1 MLNYLLKTMNIMH
14 KTGLRYLWLSGLVFC
29 IDRISK
35 VAVGHALATGSK
47 LKILPCLDLIL
58 TYNPGAAFGLFAVQT
73 WWPNVLLIVIAII
86 IIIGLGYNLYHNS
99 ASLVIV
105 NCAIALIL
113 GGALG
118 NLFDRLYYNHVIDFI
133 GFHSNTGY
141 WPIFNVADCA
151 ISGGAMVLFV
161 HLLVKEGE

>member
-1 MLNYLLKTMNIMH
+1 MLNYWVNIMR
-14 KTGLRYLWLSGLVFC
+14 KTGLRYLWLSLVVFC
-29 IDRISK
+29 IDRMSK
-35 VAVGHALATGSK
+35 IAVGHVLAAVSK
-47 LKILPCLDLIL
+47 VKILPYLDLVL
-58 TYNPGAAFGLFAVQT
+58 TYNSGAAFGLLAFQA
-73 WWPNVLLIVIAII
+73 WWPNVLFIVIAVII
-86 IIIGLGYNLYHNS
+86 IAGLGYNLYHNS
-99 ASLVIV
+99 AALVSR

-133 GFHSNTGY
+133 GFHAHNWY

-151 ISGGAMVLFV
+151 ISGGAMVLCI